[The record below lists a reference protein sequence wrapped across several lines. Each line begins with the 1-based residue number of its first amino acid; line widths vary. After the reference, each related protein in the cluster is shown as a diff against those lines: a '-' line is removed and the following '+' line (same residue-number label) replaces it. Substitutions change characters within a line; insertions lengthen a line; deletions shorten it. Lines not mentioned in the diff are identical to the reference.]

1 MLHSVQK
8 RGHTEK
14 TISFQIFFKWFARV
28 DKNHLRRAEGGNLPV
43 RLRSIRGSARP
54 HSARQR
60 RDCTPHWPSHCPA
73 FPPDPPASASLT
85 IVRLCLC
92 ALGRHSASPTTCQC
106 AARRPQARPKV
117 RPRRR
122 TARAPPKRP
131 RRVSRRASARTLA
144 SLLLTHH
151 FRRSTDAST
160 FSVQPGDL
168 PDRVRR
174 VLFETRVHVPSFG
187 AGGQRMGSA
196 GSARART
203 CVWDCTVGRSLVVS
217 ECMCSVSAACSDVS
231 PTLYII

>member
-1 MLHSVQK
+1 MTANRALATWTWWANHARSCEGSTLSCPTGQRSSLRRPISVP
-8 RGHTEK
+8 
-14 TISFQIFFKWFARV
+14 ARTS
-28 DKNHLRRAEGGNLPV
+28 LRRAEGGNLPV

-151 FRRSTDAST
+151 FRRSTDASNVLRPARRPPRPCST
-160 FSVQPGDL
+160 RSLRDA
-168 PDRVRR
+168 RV
-174 VLFETRVHVPSFG
+174 G
-187 AGGQRMGSA
+187 AQLWGGRAADGER
-196 GSARART
+196 GLGARADVCLGLYSRQVT
-203 CVWDCTVGRSLVVS
+203 HGVGVYV
-217 ECMCSVSAACSDVS
+217 
-231 PTLYII
+231 